1 MSNFH
6 KQPRPNYDNVKEI
19 TIKMRMPPTSDW
31 EKNFISGKQLKP
43 ANPDMMKKLNKL
55 IKQYG
60 LDEIAEY
67 IEYKQIKHEESV
79 LAREILNNIK
89 DERPIH
95 TFNDYPPD
103 GCGIG
108 IGSSYREL

>member
-6 KQPRPNYDNVKEI
+6 KQSRPNYDNVKEI
-19 TIKMRMPPTSDW
+19 TIKMRMPSISDW
-31 EKNFISGKQLKP
+31 EKNFISGKRWKP
-43 ANPDMMKKLNKL
+43 TNPDMMKKLNKL

-67 IEYKQIKHEESV
+67 IEYKQMKHEESV
-79 LAREILNNIK
+79 LAREILNNTK

-95 TFNDYPPD
+95 ISDDYPPD

-108 IGSSYREL
+108 IGSSYRGL